1 MKRSTPA
8 DASDSGGIQEKAP
21 AWGKP
26 VLVVRE
32 VAESPEGVWAGI
44 VRWEPPGKL
53 SWPKSR
59 ISWKT
64 LATIRPWPRL
74 KTLMATAALP
84 SGLW

>member
-53 SWPKSR
+53 SWRKSTGSNPKVSPPKGSSWGSR
-59 ISWKT
+59 FHNGE
-64 LATIRPWPRL
+64 TIF
-74 KTLMATAALP
+74 K
-84 SGLW
+84 